1 MKKYRSKE
9 RGFTLIELMIVVSV
23 IGILSGISISVVNQ
37 SRQRDRAKDAVA
49 LANLTKTVSA
59 IESYY
64 YGEGSFPISV
74 GATTP
79 GNPLTV
85 PSANVSLNVY
95 ISTWPEGFVYIY
107 DAPNNAFAIYV
118 KRNVDTSYYKFR
130 TTTEAISLCKSSGP
144 DPTLTVGGCNEITL

>member
-1 MKKYRSKE
+1 MEKCRGGK

-23 IGILSGISISVVNQ
+23 IGILSGVSISIINRAQQQNRAHDGVN
-37 SRQRDRAKDAVA
+37 
-49 LANLTKTVSA
+49 LANLTKVVSA

-95 ISTWPEGFVYIY
+95 ISTWPEGFVYKY
-107 DAPNNAFAIYV
+107 DAPSNAFAIYV
-118 KRNVDTSYYKFR
+118 LWKVNADNCYKYISTNQEIKSCKCDVA
-130 TTTEAISLCKSSGP
+130 TTTNVSVCTAIS
-144 DPTLTVGGCNEITL
+144 